1 MWLFFIILELK
12 YLIMLDNK
20 TDFLAKYQIEEK
32 TYRKTKLK
40 WEDLRAI
47 YNDFS
52 DKVQHLNSIGLSI
65 SNALQGQEGVHS
77 VRYRVKDPE
86 HLIEKIIRKV
96 AEDAKRKIDLSN
108 YEQEITDLVGV
119 RAIHLFKSSWQ
130 AIDQFVRNTWEFNE
144 DPIAYFRKGDL
155 EDITST
161 FNTSKFEVKV
171 HKAGYRSLHYVLKT
185 KPTKIEHYVELQVR
199 TLFEE
204 GWSEI
209 DHKIRYPY
217 DTNNDLINSLLM
229 IFNRLAGSA
238 DEIGEYVKVLS
249 LALKAK
255 EEEYL
260 LSLSTR
266 ESEIE
271 SLKAQIDGLKLK
283 PQQKSKLF
291 DTIDQLTKAQSPFVN
306 DMNKMLVDI
315 SKIGGISAFSDS
327 LGGIGS
333 QLTTIGQAI
342 IDSRKGI
349 PSLSNYAM
357 DAPFNLET
365 IVRSEKKED

>member
-1 MWLFFIILELK
+1 
-12 YLIMLDNK
+12 
-20 TDFLAKYQIEEK
+20 
-32 TYRKTKLK
+32 
-40 WEDLRAI
+40 
-47 YNDFS
+47 
-52 DKVQHLNSIGLSI
+52 VQ
-65 SNALQGQEGVHS
+65 AGVHS

-96 AEDAKRKIDLSN
+96 AEDPKRKIDLSN

-119 RAIHLFKSSWQ
+119 RAIHLFKSNWET
-130 AIDQFVRNTWEFNE
+130 IDQFVRQTWEFKEN
-144 DPIAYFRKGDL
+144 PIAYFRKGDP
-155 EDITST
+155 EDVTAT
-161 FNTSKFEVKV
+161 FNSSKFDVKV
-171 HKAGYRSLHYVLKT
+171 HKAGYRSLHYVLVT

-249 LALKAK
+249 YTLKAK

-260 LSLSTR
+260 TGLNIR
-266 ESEIE
+266 EKEIE

-291 DTIDQLTKAQSPFVN
+291 ESLDQ
-306 DMNKMLVDI
+306 I
-315 SKIGGISAFSDS
+315 SKSQNPFITSGHEIDLNKILGDASGLSKIIEFNKGLDGVGQKLASISGMIINSKNSMPKLSDY
-327 LGGIGS
+327 
-333 QLTTIGQAI
+333 AI
-342 IDSRKGI
+342 K
-349 PSLSNYAM
+349 
-357 DAPFNLET
+357 AP
-365 IVRSEKKED
+365 IVLNEIKEQ